1 MGRYVLL
8 FMFIITGF
16 FTSAQGVKDRIE
28 KAFKVFEND
37 EQLSNAISSF
47 YVIEAESGKVVFD
60 MNSRT
65 GLAGAST
72 QKVITAATAFD
83 VLGKDFKYKTTIT
96 RKGDLLFVNGA
107 GDPTLGSDRYGG
119 TKEKLIFQRILDECK
134 KAGLRNIKEFNV
146 RSETE
151 DLIPPGGWINDDL
164 GNYYGAGSQTL
175 NWKENQYD
183 LVFIP
188 GKKSG
193 DTTKIDSIKTTYAFW
208 DQIINHCKTGPAGS
222 GDNAYIYFIPAY
234 EKILVKG
241 TIPAG
246 PERFTIAG
254 SDPWPALSMEK
265 SFYDFAGCFVLDGT
279 NKGVSQDIT
288 EVRLMDIYSPS
299 LDSISYWFLKKS
311 INLYGEALI
320 KTIGL
325 QRKNSVET
333 DSGVSA
339 VREFWKEKG
348 IDPNELNIYDGSGLS
363 PLNRLTT
370 HAQVEVLRYART
382 QPWFNSYFAG
392 FPEYNGMKIKS
403 GTISDVKGF
412 CGYHTSKEG
421 KTYIFSFLVNNY
433 NGKSSSL
440 VAKMFRVLDELK

>member
-1 MGRYVLL
+1 MNKLIFILIL
-8 FMFIITGF
+8 FIGQRNA
-16 FTSAQGVKDRIE
+16 SAQGVKDKLE
-28 KAFKVFEND
+28 KAYKRFEKD
-37 EQLSNAISSF
+37 EQLSNAISSL
-47 YVIEAESGKVVFD
+47 YVIEEETGRVVFD
-60 MNSRT
+60 QNSRI

-72 QKVITAATAFD
+72 QKVITAAVAFD
-83 VLGKDFKYKTTIT
+83 ILGKGFKYKTTIT
-96 RKGDLLFVNGA
+96 RKGNILYVNGS
-107 GDPTLGSDRYGG
+107 GDPTLGSDRYNG
-119 TKEKLIFQRILDECK
+119 TKENKTFQQIIDACK
-134 KAGLRNIKEFNV
+134 KAGISKIGAFHV

-151 DLIPPGGWINDDL
+151 DLVPPGGWINDDL
-164 GNYYGAGSQTL
+164 GNYYGAGSQIL

-188 GKKSG
+188 GKRSG
-193 DTTKIDSIKTTYAFW
+193 DPSKIDSLKTTYTFW
-208 DQIINHCKTGPAGS
+208 DKIINHCKTGPAGS
-222 GDNAYIYFIPAY
+222 GDNAYIYFIPAD

-254 SDPWPALSMEK
+254 ADPWPALSMER
-265 SFYDFAGCFVLDGT
+265 SFHHFAGSFIADKATGGNGPDIPVVQLLD
-279 NKGVSQDIT
+279 
-288 EVRLMDIYSPS
+288 LYSPS

-311 INLYGEALI
+311 INLYGEALV

-325 QRKNSVET
+325 QRKYNGGT
-333 DSGVSA
+333 DSGTAA

-348 IDPNELNIYDGSGLS
+348 IDPRELNIYDGSGLS

-370 HAQVEVLRYART
+370 HAQVEVLKYAKK
-382 QPWFNSYFAG
+382 QSWFPEYFAG

-421 KTYIFSFLVNNY
+421 KQYIFSFLVNNY
-433 NGKSSSL
+433 NGNSGSL
-440 VAKMFRVLDELK
+440 VAKMFNVLDVLK